1 MNSRRDY
8 DSALAAEYA
17 LGTLRGAARQRFARR
32 LLQEPE
38 LAAEVG
44 RWQHALAELDH
55 NVKPVTPPQAVWQRL
70 AHSLPADKT
79 PARSV
84 VRWPWLGWALAASF
98 AGALIYTQLTPPPA
112 APQAVAVLN
121 GSAQQGSWVVSLNA
135 AKDRLTVQAINA
147 AAIQPDRSLQ
157 LWLIPPGEKP
167 QSLGLIATSASQ
179 QVSIRPVQL
188 ASLPTLAI
196 SLEPRGGS
204 PTGQPT
210 GPVLFSGK
218 VIQL

>member
-84 VRWPWLGWALAASF
+84 RWPWLGWALAASF

-112 APQAVAVLN
+112 PQAVAVLN
-121 GSAQQGSWVVSLNA
+121 GSAQQGAWVVSLNA

-218 VIQL
+218 VIRL

>member
-84 VRWPWLGWALAASF
+84 RWPWLGWALAASF

-112 APQAVAVLN
+112 PQAVAVLN
-121 GSAQQGSWVVSLNA
+121 GSAQQGAWVVSLNA

>member
-1 MNSRRDY
+1 M
-8 DSALAAEYA
+8 
-17 LGTLRGAARQRFARR
+17 
-32 LLQEPE
+32 
-38 LAAEVG
+38 
-44 RWQHALAELDH
+44 
-55 NVKPVTPPQAVWQRL
+55 
-70 AHSLPADKT
+70 
-79 PARSV
+79 
-84 VRWPWLGWALAASF
+84 
-98 AGALIYTQLTPPPA
+98 
-112 APQAVAVLN
+112 
-121 GSAQQGSWVVSLNA
+121 VSLNA

>member
-55 NVKPVTPPQAVWQRL
+55 SVKPVTPPQAVWQRL
-70 AHSLPADKT
+70 AHSLPADKA
-79 PARSV
+79 PARS

-98 AGALIYTQLTPPPA
+98 AGALIYTQLIPPPA

-121 GSAQQGSWVVSLNA
+121 GSAEQGSWVVSLNT

-147 AAIQPDRSLQ
+147 AAIRPDRSLQ

-167 QSLGLIATSASQ
+167 QSLGLIATSVSQ

>member
-1 MNSRRDY
+1 MKSRRDY

-84 VRWPWLGWALAASF
+84 RWPWLGWALAASF

-112 APQAVAVLN
+112 PQAVAVLN
-121 GSAQQGSWVVSLNA
+121 GSAQQGSWVVSLNP

>member
-84 VRWPWLGWALAASF
+84 RWPWLGWALAASF
-98 AGALIYTQLTPPPA
+98 AGALIYAQLTPPP

-218 VIQL
+218 VIRL

>member
-84 VRWPWLGWALAASF
+84 RWPWLGWALAASF

-112 APQAVAVLN
+112 PQAVAVLN
-121 GSAQQGSWVVSLNA
+121 GSAQQGAWVVSLNA
-135 AKDRLTVQAINA
+135 AKDRLMVQAINA

-218 VIQL
+218 VIRL